1 MVVTG
6 LGMISPIGNDVDSS
20 WSAALEG
27 KSGVG
32 LNEYFDTEDY
42 SVKICA
48 AVKNFDISNFISPK
62 EARRM
67 DGCIQFGIAAG
78 VQAIEDAK
86 ISE

>member
-1 MVVTG
+1 MSRRVVVTG

-48 AVKNFDISNFISPK
+48 AVKNLCTVHYSFRARLGISSTCTI
-62 EARRM
+62 
-67 DGCIQFGIAAG
+67 IAIKS
-78 VQAIEDAK
+78 VC
-86 ISE
+86 